1 MKTDGM
7 DRLDRISLLAIVL
20 LVVAASFLVAFHAG
34 GSAGGEQFVM
44 RPQAP
49 VFNPELDKK
58 IQVARD
64 LLENNN
70 LAKSEELATLLLQ
83 EHPYDGK
90 PHMIMGDIRLRQQD
104 LVGAMESYRNAI
116 DLTPDFLDKKS
127 ELFQGRKIKATVQ
140 EARTL
145 IENELKASGG
155 NEALAAKR
163 KTVYYMLR
171 RIAGSCG

>member
-1 MKTDGM
+1 M
-7 DRLDRISLLAIVL
+7 DRLDRLSLLAIVL
-20 LVVAASFLVAFHAG
+20 LAVAVSFLVAVNAG
-34 GSAGGEQFVM
+34 GSAGGEPYVA

-58 IQVARD
+58 VRVARD
-64 LLENNN
+64 LMENNN

-83 EHPYDGK
+83 EYPYDGK

-104 LVGAMESYRNAI
+104 PLGAMDSYRSAV

-127 ELFQGRKIKATVQ
+127 ELFQGRKIKAAVQ
-140 EARTL
+140 EARAF
-145 IENELKASGG
+145 IEKELQAGPRTT
-155 NEALAAKR
+155 ELAAKR
-163 KTVYYMLR
+163 KAVYYMLR